1 MATTAKTSRRL
12 RRGDGSR
19 AAHVAGRGHRSDV
32 AAAGSQSRPAQPDS
46 RTLQLALTIVCLGA
60 LMSAIDAT
68 VTNVALNTLERDLR
82 TSVADVQWVMTAYL
96 LSVAAV
102 IPVSGWASR
111 RFGARR
117 VYVLALALFGLS
129 SGFCALAGSLTMLVG
144 CRLLQGVAGGMLVP
158 IGQLIAAELGGP
170 SRMGRMISRV
180 WMVSSLGSMI
190 GPTLGGVIIGGL
202 GWRWIFLVNVPVSLL
217 ATVAAFYL
225 LPALPA
231 RPAGRLD
238 LSGLLRLSVGVP
250 ATVFGLAQA
259 QATGNLLALSALL
272 PLGAGVILILDFV
285 RHALRSNHPLLD
297 LRLFARRSFA
307 AGAIS
312 VFVFDL
318 AWFGTLVL
326 LPLCFQQLR
335 HATPVTAG
343 LLLAPQGFGTVLG
356 MWAAGRRSDGRRG
369 LLLGSFGG
377 CTFVVTTAS
386 LALFDPTTPEAVVCV
401 TLLVAGFAAGLSWV
415 PATAICYERLA
426 PEQLSHASPLV
437 AVTMRLGAAFGTV
450 IAAIILQG
458 ELGAG
463 AGQHPMAHTIA
474 AFHSSFRIEALISL
488 VAVLLFAWLCRPVPR
503 SAGPARL
510 DELKPQV
517 VVDF

>member
-1 MATTAKTSRRL
+1 MATTAKKSRRP
-12 RRGDGSR
+12 RRGDRSP
-19 AAHVAGRGHRSDV
+19 AAHVAGRVRHGDV
-32 AAAGSQSRPAQPDS
+32 AVPRPAPRPAQRDS
-46 RTLQLALTIVCLGA
+46 RTLKLALTIVCLGA

-68 VTNVALNTLERDLR
+68 VTNVALNTLERDLHS
-82 TSVADVQWVMTAYL
+82 SVASVQWVMTGYL

-111 RFGARR
+111 RFGARH
-117 VYVLALALFGLS
+117 VYLFALALFGLS
-129 SGFCALAGSLTMLVG
+129 SGLCALAGSLTMLVG
-144 CRLLQGVAGGMLVP
+144 CRLLQGVAGGMLTP

-170 SRMGRMISRV
+170 SRMGRMISRI

-238 LSGLLRLSVGVP
+238 LAGLLRLSIGVP
-250 ATVFGLAQA
+250 AMVFGLAQA
-259 QATGNLLALSALL
+259 QATGSLFALSALL
-272 PLGAGVILILDFV
+272 PLGVGVILILDFI
-285 RHALRSNHPLLD
+285 RHALHSSYPLLD

-356 MWAAGRRSDGRRG
+356 MWAAGRRSDGRHG
-369 LLLGSFGG
+369 LLLGAFGG
-377 CTFVVTTAS
+377 FTFVVTTAS
-386 LALFDPTTPEAVVCV
+386 LALFSPTTPVLVVCV

-415 PATAICYERLA
+415 PATAMCYQRLA

-450 IAAIILQG
+450 IAAIILQAQLSSG
-458 ELGAG
+458 VGR
-463 AGQHPMAHTIA
+463 HPIAHTIA
-474 AFHSSFRIEALISL
+474 AYHSSFRIEALISL
-488 VAVLLFAWLCRPVPR
+488 AAVLLFVWLCRPASR
-503 SAGPARL
+503 SLKPAL
-510 DELKPQV
+510 ADELKPQV
-517 VVDF
+517 SIEF